1 MKIIAILWGIVFL
14 FAAGFFFIVSTWL
27 LVFLW
32 PSIEVDIALTLFSI
46 LFYIIAIL
54 VGLIFVA
61 AMGRCFYNAKTG
73 DIGIAKWIKIFGLI
87 SLAFFVLFI
96 LLWIFLP

>member
-1 MKIIAILWGIVFL
+1 MKIMAILWGIVFL
-14 FAAGFFFIVSTWL
+14 FAAAFFFIVSTWL

-32 PSIEVDIALTLFSI
+32 PSIEVDVALTLFSI
-46 LFYIIAIL
+46 LFYVIAIL

-73 DIGIAKWIKIFGLI
+73 DIGITKWIKIFGLI
-87 SLAFFVLFI
+87 ALAFFALFI

>member
-1 MKIIAILWGIVFL
+1 MKIMAILWGIVFL
-14 FAAGFFFIVSTWL
+14 FAAAFFFIVSTWL

-32 PSIEVDIALTLFSI
+32 PSIEVDVALTLFSI
-46 LFYIIAIL
+46 LFYVIAIL

-87 SLAFFVLFI
+87 ALAFFALFI
-96 LLWIFLP
+96 LLWLFLP

>member
-1 MKIIAILWGIVFL
+1 MKIMAILWGIVFL
-14 FAAGFFFIVSTWL
+14 FAAAFFFIVSTWL

-32 PSIEVDIALTLFSI
+32 PSIEVDVALTLFSI
-46 LFYIIAIL
+46 LFYVIAIL

-87 SLAFFVLFI
+87 ALAFFALFI

>member
-1 MKIIAILWGIVFL
+1 MKITAILWGIVFL
-14 FAAGFFFIVSTWL
+14 FAAAFFFIVSTWL

-87 SLAFFVLFI
+87 ALAFFVLFI

>member
-1 MKIIAILWGIVFL
+1 MKIMAILWGIVFL
-14 FAAGFFFIVSTWL
+14 FAAAFFFIVSTWL

-87 SLAFFVLFI
+87 ALTFFVLFI
-96 LLWIFLP
+96 LLWLFLP

>member
-1 MKIIAILWGIVFL
+1 MKITAILWGIVFL
-14 FAAGFFFIVSTWL
+14 FAAAFFFIVFTWL

-87 SLAFFVLFI
+87 ALAFFALFI
-96 LLWIFLP
+96 LLWLFLP

>member
-1 MKIIAILWGIVFL
+1 MKITAILWGIVFL
-14 FAAGFFFIVSTWL
+14 FAAAFFFIVSTWL

-46 LFYIIAIL
+46 LFYVIAIL

>member
-1 MKIIAILWGIVFL
+1 MKIMAILWGIVFL
-14 FAAGFFFIVSTWL
+14 FAAAFFFIVSTWL

-87 SLAFFVLFI
+87 ALAFFVLFI